1 MTRSKCSFYATS
13 KFDSFNAL
21 WVFNIAAEYKSL
33 KQAAEVLCHS
43 SAVSQ
48 QIKNLE
54 ANLSILLFERQH
66 QSSS

>member
-1 MTRSKCSFYATS
+1 MQRQ

-21 WVFNIAAEYKSL
+21 WVFNIAAEYKSF
-33 KQAAEVLCHS
+33 KQAAEVLCVTP

-54 ANLSILLFERQH
+54 ANLVFCCLSANISH
-66 QSSS
+66 SS